1 MIRSAGLGLSICL
14 SVALTNKVVAQ
25 DAEKTKAEIM
35 YQMMDL
41 DYRFALVPA
50 NKDSACRMYF
60 AQQAKAEFSSFKKL
74 LEPNLALFKPGQQTR
89 LTNLQKAYEELFS
102 PDIFNT
108 LKKPDYRLSKSVED
122 DEAAKRLSDG
132 IHKMSRNLLI
142 DNLENID
149 NLDLVL
155 TLSQLTV
162 AADVTIQRNN
172 PSSCIVATSKQMEQG
187 NALLDK
193 YYQAGRA
200 RNPLPLNT
208 EIEQLLLAFKNKSN
222 GIPQQTLALY
232 GNGILKL
239 TPSGKVAAKEAN
251 KASREEFLKKE
262 IHLKMLYP
270 TTKVYLTGKIKP
282 LLETEKYTLQL
293 PSEGQS
299 FEGRQGLFFNTD
311 AKEAKKKDIADY
323 TFTVIAPGV
332 RNVTIDPPIFLS
344 GRVKANV
351 MYSPEVTVRGYVAN
365 IRYHYPVKIEVRN
378 KEGQLEKTLIL
389 IDEQEELTS
398 TYHADYLRAPKFEER
413 SPVTTIHPFYS
424 ADSAAKSISFQRD
437 MILRRLQVNSWAE
450 TTPLLSK
457 ALTAAYGS
465 EKVSNAMYPIY
476 GIKDP
481 QPEYADLV
489 TLVEKT
495 KEAISNIG
503 SKDKTA
509 ASIAD
514 LKNIIQDYEQRLRG
528 DLTPNMRALCLINA
542 AQSALMTDEISKSV
556 AFYKA
561 YLAVEKD
568 NEGIQSSYEGA
579 LTNFYYRGLLDDVKS
594 NPVMLGA
601 MPKTWK

>member
-1 MIRSAGLGLSICL
+1 MIRSAGIGLTVCL
-14 SVALTNKVVAQ
+14 SLALANKAVAQ

-60 AQQAKAEFSSFKKL
+60 ANQAKAEFSSFKKL

-89 LTNLQKAYEELFS
+89 LSNLQKAYEELFAA
-102 PDIFNT
+102 DVFNT

-122 DEAAKRLSDG
+122 DEAAKRLSDA
-132 IHKMSRNLLI
+132 IHRISRNLLI

-162 AADVTIQRNN
+162 AADVTLQTNN
-172 PSSCIVATSKQMEQG
+172 SSSCTAAASKQLEQG

-193 YYQAGRA
+193 YFQAGRA

-208 EIEQLLLAFKNKSN
+208 DIEQLILAFKNKSN
-222 GIPQQTLALY
+222 GIPQRTLALY

-251 KASREEFLKKE
+251 KAAREEFLKKE

-282 LLETEKYTLQL
+282 LQETEKYALQL
-293 PSEGQS
+293 PAEGQS

-332 RNVTIDPPIFLS
+332 RDVIIDAPVFLS

-351 MYSPEVTVRGYVAN
+351 MFSPEVTVRGYVAN
-365 IRYHYPVKIEVRN
+365 IRYHYPVKVEVRN

-389 IDEQEELTS
+389 IDEREELTT
-398 TYHADYLRAPKFEER
+398 TYHADYLRAPKAEER
-413 SPVTTIHPFYS
+413 SSVTTINPFYY

-450 TTPLLSK
+450 TPLLSK

-465 EKVSNAMYPIY
+465 EKVTNAMYPIY

-514 LKNIIQDYEQRLRG
+514 LKGIIEDYEQRLRG

-542 AQSALMTDEISKSV
+542 AQSALMTDQISKSV

-568 NEGIQSSYEGA
+568 NAGIQSSYEGA

-594 NPVMLGA
+594 NPVLLGT